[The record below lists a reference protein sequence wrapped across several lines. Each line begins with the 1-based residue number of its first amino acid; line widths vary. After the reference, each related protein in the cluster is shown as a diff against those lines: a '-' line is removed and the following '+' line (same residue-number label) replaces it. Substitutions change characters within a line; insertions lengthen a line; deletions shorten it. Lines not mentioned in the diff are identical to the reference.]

1 MKRIDTILKD
11 TRFQEIKPEP
21 YEDFLLKG
29 YLNLRCGKQRTFS
42 VVMSVD
48 FDDRLGGVEHVSV
61 KLNNDANK
69 TPTWEEM
76 CEVKDIFWKPNEE
89 VHQIHPPESQYV
101 HGVGGVNNVLHLWRP
116 EEGWPWEP
124 KEVSYRSA
132 DVAPVHK
139 VQNEESETSY
149 GIGRSDTSDAFHWIP
164 NRPFWAK

>member
-11 TRFQEIKPEP
+11 TRLQVIKPEP

-42 VVMSVD
+42 VVMSVC
-48 FDDRLGGVEHVSV
+48 FAERLGGVEHVSV

-101 HGVGGVNNVLHLWRP
+101 HGVGGVNNILHLWRP

-139 VQNEESETSY
+139 VQDDEPETSH
-149 GIGRSDTSDAFHWIP
+149 GIGRSDVFHWIP
-164 NRPFWAK
+164 NLPFWAK

>member
-11 TRFQEIKPEP
+11 TRLQVIKPEP

-89 VHQIHPPESQYV
+89 VHQIHPPESRYV
-101 HGVGGVNNVLHLWRP
+101 HGIFGKDNILHLWRP
-116 EEGWPWEP
+116 VKNGWLGEP
-124 KEVSYRSA
+124 RERRI
-132 DVAPVHK
+132 D
-139 VQNEESETSY
+139 
-149 GIGRSDTSDAFHWIP
+149 
-164 NRPFWAK
+164 NRPSEVGRKTDPEEDDMIYNPHTGSFFRR

>member
-11 TRFQEIKPEP
+11 TRLQVIKPEP

-76 CEVKDIFWKPNEE
+76 CEVKDIFW
-89 VHQIHPPESQYV
+89 
-101 HGVGGVNNVLHLWRP
+101 
-116 EEGWPWEP
+116 
-124 KEVSYRSA
+124 
-132 DVAPVHK
+132 
-139 VQNEESETSY
+139 
-149 GIGRSDTSDAFHWIP
+149 
-164 NRPFWAK
+164 